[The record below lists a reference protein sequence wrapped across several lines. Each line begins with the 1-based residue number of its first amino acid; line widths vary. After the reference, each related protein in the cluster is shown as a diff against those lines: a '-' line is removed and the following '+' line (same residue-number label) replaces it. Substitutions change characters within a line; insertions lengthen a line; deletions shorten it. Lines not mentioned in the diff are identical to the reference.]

1 MRGPR
6 WFDEPA
12 AADNAAR
19 PSSALP
25 VGRPLCSPGQPAGR
39 IRFASLRYDDPPPRF
54 FDLPAPGSLPADH
67 RPKSRAAGKRSIAT
81 ARATSKPSVAPS
93 SRRTDVSLKT
103 FTPNY
108 TAVVNAPRVVGTGW
122 LTPKAL
128 DNGSVLTRCT
138 RTAGPTSDG
147 ERRRL
152 GMMEWVALAGQG
164 KQAERRAAQAKVRS
178 HHLPQRRSLVSVLS
192 AAKAAPVPEELPT
205 SDRQHTDMLTIAQGW
220 RWHS

>member
-1 MRGPR
+1 
-6 WFDEPA
+6 
-12 AADNAAR
+12 
-19 PSSALP
+19 
-25 VGRPLCSPGQPAGR
+25 LCSPGQPAGR
-39 IRFASLRYDDPPPRF
+39 IRFASLRYDDPPPQF

-108 TAVVNAPRVVGTGW
+108 TAVVNAPRVVGTTWLLPQSSTTASSPYGAGQFPVSGTGW

-152 GMMEWVALAGQG
+152 GMIEWVALAGQG
-164 KQAERRAAQAKVRS
+164 KQAERRAAQAKVCS